1 VTALDNQQQP
11 VKGESPA
18 GIFSSISRELHKAID
33 EVWGGMF
40 QKSVRMEKER
50 QAAALEQ
57 KPESD

>member
-1 VTALDNQQQP
+1 

-18 GIFSSISRELHKAID
+18 GVFSSISRELHKAID